1 MGNPIAFASG
11 SSGRR
16 SPDALP
22 RYALDSAEQAPA
34 ARAAFASVDSQAW
47 FAWLE
52 RITAFCYQPPGTADR
67 FTLRKEK
74 RRQQC
79 YWYAYLKKN
88 RKLHNAYAGKTETL
102 TARRLQQVCATL
114 LVKAARQRQGVGNG

>member
-1 MGNPIAFASG
+1 MPYQDMPWIRQNRLQRPGQPSL
-11 SSGRR
+11 R
-16 SPDALP
+16 
-22 RYALDSAEQAPA
+22 
-34 ARAAFASVDSQAW
+34 VDSQAW